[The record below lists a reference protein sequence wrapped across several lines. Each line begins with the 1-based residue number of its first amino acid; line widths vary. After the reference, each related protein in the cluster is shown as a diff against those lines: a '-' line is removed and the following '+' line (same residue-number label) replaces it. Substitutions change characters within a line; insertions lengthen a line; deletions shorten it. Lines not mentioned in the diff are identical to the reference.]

1 MIANTLPSRTI
12 HRAAPWRP
20 SRPQP
25 LGRFG
30 EELVDELDAN
40 PAGDA
45 ADTLRMIE
53 LSGMIGF
60 APGLIEAD

>member
-1 MIANTLPSRTI
+1 MIAIAKSSQPAG
-12 HRAAPWRP
+12 HAAPWHT

-25 LGRFG
+25 IDLFAGD
-30 EELVDELDAN
+30 LADELDAD

-60 APGLIEAD
+60 APGLFEAE